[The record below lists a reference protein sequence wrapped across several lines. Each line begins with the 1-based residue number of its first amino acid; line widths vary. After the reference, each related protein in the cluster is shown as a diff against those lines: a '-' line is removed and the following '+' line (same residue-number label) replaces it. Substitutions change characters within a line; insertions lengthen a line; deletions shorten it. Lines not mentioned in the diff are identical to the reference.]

1 MDDGELVRRAQ
12 DGDREAFGLLVE
24 RHHER
29 IVATLV
35 KMTGD
40 GDLSL
45 DLAQDAF
52 IRAWERISTFER
64 RSRFSTWLYRIAVR
78 LAYDEMDRRKRIA
91 EDVEVDTGRAD
102 PSPGPDVR
110 VEAEIAAEG
119 LRRRIAELPDLQRAV
134 VVLRAW
140 DGLPYRE
147 IAQICQ
153 TTETSARVS
162 FHHAIKRLRA
172 GIEEEARAS

>member
-1 MDDGELVRRAQ
+1 MEDGDLVRRAQ
-12 DGDREAFGLLVE
+12 DGDRKAFGTLVE
-24 RHHER
+24 RHHAR

-40 GDLSL
+40 ADLAL

-52 IRAWERISTFER
+52 VRAWQRLSTFER

-78 LAYDEMDRRKRIA
+78 IAYDEIDRRKRFA
-91 EDVEVDTGRAD
+91 EDVEPATSEPD
-102 PSPGPDVR
+102 PAPGPDER
-110 VEAEIAAEG
+110 VEASIAADA
-119 LRRRIAELPDLQRAV
+119 LRERIARLPDLQRAV

-140 DGLPYRE
+140 DGLPYKE
-147 IAQICQ
+147 IAEICG

-162 FHHAIKRLRA
+162 FHHAVRRLRA
-172 GIEEEARAS
+172 DLSEAGVA

>member
-1 MDDGELVRRAQ
+1 MEDGDLVRRAQ
-12 DGDREAFGLLVE
+12 GGDRRAFGTLVD

-40 GDLSL
+40 ADLAL

-52 IRAWERISTFER
+52 VRAWERIGTFER

-78 LAYDEMDRRKRIA
+78 LAYDEIDRGKRFVDEPGAAA
-91 EDVEVDTGRAD
+91 EEAD
-102 PSPGPDVR
+102 PGPGPDAR
-110 VEAEIAAEG
+110 VEAEITAEA
-119 LRRRIAELPDLQRAV
+119 LRDRVASLPDLQRAV

-147 IAQICQ
+147 IAEICG

-162 FHHAIKRLRA
+162 FHHAIRKLRA
-172 GIEEEARAS
+172 DLKEASVR

>member
-12 DGDREAFGLLVE
+12 DGDREAFGVLVQ
-24 RHHER
+24 RNHER

-40 GDLSL
+40 GDLAL

-78 LAYDEMDRRKRIA
+78 LAYDELDRRKRIA
-91 EDVEVDTGRAD
+91 DDVEVDVGRAD
-102 PSPGPDVR
+102 PGPGPDAR
-110 VEAEIAAEG
+110 AETTITAEA
-119 LRRRIAELPDLQRAV
+119 LRGRIAELPDLQRAV

-147 IAQICQ
+147 I
-153 TTETSARVS
+153 
-162 FHHAIKRLRA
+162 
-172 GIEEEARAS
+172 

>member
-1 MDDGELVRRAQ
+1 MDDDELVRRAQ
-12 DGDREAFGLLVE
+12 DGDREAFGALVE

-40 GDLSL
+40 GDLAL

-91 EDVEVDTGRAD
+91 EGVEVDASRPD
-102 PSPGPDVR
+102 PAPGPDAR
-110 VEAEIAAEG
+110 LEAGIAARE
-119 LRRRIAELPDLQRAV
+119 LRARIAALPDLQRAV
-134 VVLRAW
+134 VVLRSW
-140 DGLPYRE
+140 EGLPYRE
-147 IAQICQ
+147 IAGICG
-153 TTETSARVS
+153 TTEASARVS
-162 FHHAIKRLRA
+162 FHHAIQRLRA
-172 GIEEEARAS
+172 EMQEEARAT

>member
-1 MDDGELVRRAQ
+1 MEDDELVRRAQ
-12 DGDREAFGLLVE
+12 DGDRGAFGTLVE

-29 IVATLV
+29 IVATLI

-40 GDLSL
+40 GDLAL

-52 IRAWERISTFER
+52 VRAWERISTFER

-78 LAYDEMDRRKRIA
+78 LAYDEMDRRQRFA
-91 EDVEVDTGRAD
+91 EGVDVDASRPD
-102 PSPGPDVR
+102 PSPGPDAR
-110 VEAEIAAEG
+110 AEAEIAAED
-119 LRRRIAELPDLQRAV
+119 LRERIEELPDLQRAV

-147 IAQICQ
+147 IAEICQ

-172 GIEEEARAS
+172 GMEQEARAS